1 MGIPRD
7 SHLFCPLRPH
17 ATGGREACFPSQAPF
32 GGSWNG
38 KEAPAS
44 PLFCNGPK
52 APAFLKTGEA
62 GHPFAGQRKGS
73 AGSSGDPKDGPQDVA
88 RQDAYSLQR
97 AVNVP
102 LIFAGP
108 ENRG

>member
-52 APAFLKTGEA
+52 APAFLKTAEG
-62 GHPFAGQRKGS
+62 G
-73 AGSSGDPKDGPQDVA
+73 
-88 RQDAYSLQR
+88 QDAYSLQR